1 MTLDGY
7 YASVVAQTRQKK
19 IKYKQ
24 EPDVN
29 KEMSA
34 GGERWRDDNELLWKK
49 NKIKPIITQ
58 KEKKIDVFVDDRL
71 RENVKLKWNNKMQK
85 KKKRK

>member
-1 MTLDGY
+1 VTLDGY